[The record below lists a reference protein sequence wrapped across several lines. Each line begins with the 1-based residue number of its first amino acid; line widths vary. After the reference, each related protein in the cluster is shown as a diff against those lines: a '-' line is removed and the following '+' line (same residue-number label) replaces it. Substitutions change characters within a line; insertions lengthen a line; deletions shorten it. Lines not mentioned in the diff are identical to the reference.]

1 MILGVG
7 LENVFVPFKKLA
19 TNRKQK
25 TNRQRCLYRVAY

>member
-19 TNRKQK
+19 TNRKQTDSGVYIELL
-25 TNRQRCLYRVAY
+25 TN